1 MFTST
6 EVNCDVVETICMN
19 YREILM
25 AGLRKYAGHVH
36 WMAQLN
42 PEAKVFEVC
51 LVITGAI
58 PFLGKVRQLD

>member
-1 MFTST
+1 
-6 EVNCDVVETICMN
+6 MN

-42 PEAKVFEVC
+42 PEAKVFEGR
-51 LVITGAI
+51 LVITGAV